1 MDGEC
6 VLAFK
11 QNIPFVCTE
20 IHNREH
26 QPHKIP
32 LQAPEPLLSSKRDPC
47 RALLLHMTPGPPGN
61 AVPGALKHTQQ
72 RWDEKMA
79 KHLRT
84 NNKILLAHYNKHYCT
99 YGQSGPACFC
109 QIFLTLCFSSEP
121 KAATRPAPLLAS
133 ELQATAAPEPAL
145 AADHGHLPLLQLSD
159 PTQTQTHQTVN
170 IMHSKNMKDIITV
183 PPWGQ
188 IKYTELNWMF
198 IGILS
203 HA

>member
-1 MDGEC
+1 MDPRSGADCERSECSTDLRKRRPHDRYQTDTAKKKTKKEAVKPAFPHEMDGEC

-72 RWDEKMA
+72 R
-79 KHLRT
+79 
-84 NNKILLAHYNKHYCT
+84 
-99 YGQSGPACFC
+99 
-109 QIFLTLCFSSEP
+109 
-121 KAATRPAPLLAS
+121 
-133 ELQATAAPEPAL
+133 
-145 AADHGHLPLLQLSD
+145 
-159 PTQTQTHQTVN
+159 
-170 IMHSKNMKDIITV
+170 
-183 PPWGQ
+183 
-188 IKYTELNWMF
+188 
-198 IGILS
+198 
-203 HA
+203 